1 MRLCCLNEVQN
12 LEHLKQ
18 CQKLAHDPEVAFI
31 HSVICIIMIGS
42 VNQSSD
48 SHHMYSYTDTHT
60 HARHSMANFHFDI
73 VTAVYIYL
81 DT

>member
-48 SHHMYSYTDTHT
+48 SHHMYPYTDTYT
-60 HARHSMANFHFDI
+60 CTTFNG
-73 VTAVYIYL
+73 
-81 DT
+81 